1 MFAICLQ
8 TKKFENKIVRKPYK
22 IRKSLCKHFCK
33 QYKVGIRANFFIYSI
48 VNGGEIIMA
57 DVTVQKRGEVYQY
70 KFEIAFIDGK
80 RKYINKSGYATRQE
94 ALHEGALAYN
104 EYYRMGK
111 KKKQKDMSYSD
122 YLDYWIANYCNFN
135 LKYATIVTYLNII
148 KIYLKPRLGK
158 YKLSQLDAQL
168 IQDFINEIYL
178 EKNLSKWYLKGIL
191 KLIKG
196 SLKYAYYSANFINDN
211 SAERVHIPRYETV
224 SQDPAHIFTQEE
236 IETILDRFKEV
247 PYIYY
252 SFLTA
257 YLQD

>member
-1 MFAICLQ
+1 
-8 TKKFENKIVRKPYK
+8 
-22 IRKSLCKHFCK
+22 
-33 QYKVGIRANFFIYSI
+33 
-48 VNGGEIIMA
+48 MA

-70 KFEIAFIDGK
+70 KFEIAFIDEK

-196 SLKYAYYSANFINDN
+196 SLKYAYYTANFINDN
-211 SAERVHIPRYETV
+211 PAERVHIPRYETV
-224 SQDPAHIFTQEE
+224 SQDPAHIFIQEE